1 MSTGPGHGDQDP
13 IEMRQCNAASLLH
26 VLQQSYGSY
35 QARSNS
41 YHAVTIVQDR
51 YRKRRGDPEEL

>member
-35 QARSNS
+35 KRSNS